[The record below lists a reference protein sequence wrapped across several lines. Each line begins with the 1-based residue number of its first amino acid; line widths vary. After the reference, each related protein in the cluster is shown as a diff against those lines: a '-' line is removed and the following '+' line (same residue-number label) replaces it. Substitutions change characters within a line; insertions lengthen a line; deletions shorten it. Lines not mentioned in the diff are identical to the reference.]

1 MTLKL
6 RYSLIFITLLLTCAC
21 GGWSGSDN
29 YDDTLQQAELLVD
42 TNPDSTLLIINAID
56 LENIDCPNKRAKAFY
71 IKGDAKFRMQNF
83 PDAMWSLLHAE
94 KIAQEAND
102 THMLALSRRKM
113 MELCDSLYDHK
124 GKSRYGLSACEAYE
138 QLGDYDNVYE
148 LVSEL
153 VDPLERDPE
162 SLDLL
167 RHITASLV
175 KHKSQLSDT
184 NNIKRAERLDRI
196 ANIDRK
202 YTLIDRLRY
211 SGIRSHKFMQIF
223 NSGGAWEKAIL
234 CDSIILSIN
243 DLHAITNDLW
253 LHDDDKKAQKLLS
266 CFIHNY
272 SNDGTVF
279 YVCGQKHLHPTRPQ
293 PIINELTT
301 RRHIM
306 ESFQNETYKA
316 ITKFNYEENLL
327 KAQTISYQRTL
338 LLLTL
343 LVIALLIIAII
354 LTLRLSRSRRLRKE
368 EENMRTAME
377 LQSAISDSENRG
389 LDTLIHLCNTYY
401 EGFNKES
408 VKSKA
413 AKEALSAIE
422 AFADSPDFFAQLE
435 ERLNRKHHGLMTN
448 FRAQMPGLKEADY
461 RLFLCNA
468 LELSIPAICLL
479 LKGKRELIYNR
490 RLRLRGKIQASDAPD
505 KEQFLE
511 YLK

>member
-1 MTLKL
+1 MTLTL
-6 RYSLIFITLLLTCAC
+6 RHSLILIAFLLTCAC
-21 GGWSGSDN
+21 GGWGSNDS
-29 YDDTLQQAELLVD
+29 YDDTLQQAERLVD
-42 TNPDSTLLIINAID
+42 TNPDSTLLIIDSIDINGIAD
-56 LENIDCPNKRAKAFY
+56 LETRAKAFY
-71 IKGDAKFRMQNF
+71 INGSAKFNLQNF

-94 KIAQEAND
+94 KIAGESND
-102 THMLALSRRKM
+102 MRMLATIRRKM
-113 MELCDSLYDHK
+113 MELCDSIYDRK
-124 GKSRYGLSACEAYE
+124 GMSRYGLSACEAYE
-138 QLGDYDNVYE
+138 RLGDYDSVYE
-148 LVSEL
+148 LVAEL
-153 VDPLERDPE
+153 VDPIERDPE
-162 SLDLL
+162 SVDQL
-167 RHITASLV
+167 RRVTGTLV
-175 KHKSQLSDT
+175 RHKSELSDT
-184 NNIKRAERLDRI
+184 NNISRAERIDRI

-202 YTLIDRLRY
+202 YSLIDRLQY
-211 SGIRSHKFMQIF
+211 TGLRSHKFVQIF
-223 NSGGAWEKAIL
+223 NSGGAWENAIL

-253 LHDDDKKAQKLLS
+253 QHNDDRKAQQLIT

-272 SNDGTVF
+272 GSDGTVF
-279 YVCGQKHLHPTRPQ
+279 YVCNHKHLHPTRPQ
-293 PIINELTT
+293 PMVSGLTA

-306 ESFQNETYKA
+306 ESFQNETYQV

-343 LVIALLIIAII
+343 LVISLLVIAII

-377 LQSAISDSENRG
+377 LQSAISDSRNRG
-389 LDTLIHLCNTYY
+389 IDTLIHLCNTYY

-422 AFADSPDFFAQLE
+422 AFADSPEFFAQLE
-435 ERLNRKHHGLMTN
+435 ERLNHRHKGLMDD

-461 RLFLCNA
+461 RLFLCNS

-490 RLRLRGKIQASDAPD
+490 RLRLRGKIQTSDAPD
-505 KEQFLE
+505 KERFLE